1 LAPTIWR
8 RCRASILTAAS
19 LALAQPALAQRVTD
33 NAAANAE
40 DAFGTSIGN
49 ERVGLYSGTDVR
61 GFSPVTANNIRLEGL
76 YFDRPAAF
84 TDRLVQGNVVRVGL
98 TAQNYL
104 FPAPTGI
111 VDYRIRPAGNDFVL
125 SAMLGLNS
133 WGGGRLELD
142 AQIPLVKD
150 RLSLVAGVAGFVDEL
165 PAGNQSFFGSYGL
178 ALRWKPA
185 ADIEVIPFWSRVDLY
200 NREAT
205 PLYTPEGAFLP
216 PEVARRRFP
225 GPEWADQRNTV
236 QHYGALTKAGL
247 GPGWQLAAGLFR
259 STSDSSRNY
268 AQNFTAMRADRTAVR
283 RITSDPPQS
292 LAGTSGE
299 LRLSRTFADG
309 TRRHT
314 LHAALRGR
322 QRDSRYGGG
331 ARLDLPRADVEAVLD
346 SPRPDFSF
354 APQTDERVQQGIAGI
369 AYDGRWQGVGGFSV
383 GLQRTWYRK
392 RVDRPGAPLART
404 DDEAWLPNVT
414 ASMELSQALA
424 LYGSYTKGLEES
436 GLAPDSAAN
445 RTEALPAILT
455 TQVDAGLRWKGPGG
469 ISLVAGVFDVRKPY
483 FAADEANIF
492 RELGNV
498 RHRGIELS
506 AAGPVTDGLTLV
518 AGAVLMQ
525 PRVTGEAVTLGRVG
539 PRPLGQPSRLLTLAV
554 QYALPGLDGVQLTLN
569 ATHRG
574 TRAADTRNLVELPA
588 RTILDA
594 GVRWRFDLG
603 DNPALLRVQL
613 LNLTNAYDWAL
624 VGSGSYQVNAPRQL
638 TMFLTVDF

>member
-1 LAPTIWR
+1 LAPRASI
-8 RCRASILTAAS
+8 RCRASILAAAS
-19 LALAQPALAQRVTD
+19 LALAGPVRAQRVTD

-49 ERVGLYSGTDVR
+49 ERVGLYSGSDVR

-125 SAMLGLNS
+125 STMLGLNS

-142 AQIPLVKD
+142 AQIPLVRD

-165 PAGNQSFFGSYGL
+165 PAGNQSFFGSYAL
-178 ALRWKPA
+178 ALRWKLAPGV
-185 ADIEVIPFWSRVDLY
+185 EVIPFWSRVDLY
-200 NREAT
+200 NREAA

-259 STSDSSRNY
+259 STSDSVTNY
-268 AQNFTAMRADRTAVR
+268 AQNFTAMRPDGSGVR
-283 RITSDPPQS
+283 RITSDPPQL

-309 TRRHT
+309 PRRHT
-314 LHAALRGR
+314 VHAALRGR
-322 QRDSRYGGG
+322 QRISRYGGG
-331 ARLDLPRADVEAVLD
+331 AALVLPRADIEAVLD
-346 SPRPDFSF
+346 IPRPDFAF
-354 APQTDERVQQGIAGI
+354 ALQTDETVQQAIAGI

-414 ASMELSQALA
+414 ASIDLIKTVA

-455 TQVDAGLRWKGPGG
+455 SQIDAGLRWKAPGG
-469 ISLVAGVFDVRKPY
+469 ISLVAGLFDVRKPY
-483 FAADEANIF
+483 FAADEANVF

-506 AAGPVTDGLTLV
+506 VAGPVTDGLTLV
-518 AGAVLMQ
+518 AGAVVMQ

-539 PRPLGQPSRLLTLAV
+539 PRPLGQPSQLLTLAA
-554 QYALPGLDGVQLTLN
+554 QYALPGFEGVQLTLN